1 MTVTV
6 ELAGDTMLG
15 RGVARTLATTP
26 PATLVAPEVRALL
39 DQADLARDL
48 LANLLANDPEA

>member
-1 MTVTV
+1 
-6 ELAGDTMLG
+6 MLG

-26 PATLVAPEVRALL
+26 PEALVAPEVRAALG
-39 DQADLARDL
+39 QADLARDL